1 MAIKFLQFSEIP
13 NNLGIRSES
22 SQNVRSELGNNPKS
36 GDFAEYITQYSLLP
50 SDGKLCKADFISK
63 CVELSFLTFTLSRG
77 LLET

>member
-1 MAIKFLQFSEIP
+1 MTHNAVNIFMTPVRFGTIGLNLHIK
-13 NNLGIRSES
+13 
-22 SQNVRSELGNNPKS
+22 LGNNPKS
-36 GDFAEYITQYSLLP
+36 GDFVEYITQYSLRP